1 MGKVFEDDEGE
12 TTMTKEYEITF
23 AYLTRILKDYAE
35 AEHCYDKYGD
45 EYTPSAG
52 NYDNAFDEGS
62 EYGQI
67 HLART
72 LLQRIGVEFEY
83 PCMKEDT

>member
-1 MGKVFEDDEGE
+1 MTDEE
-12 TTMTKEYEITF
+12 EISF
-23 AYLTRILKDYAE
+23 AYLTRILKEYAE
-35 AEHCYDKYGD
+35 EKHCYDVYGD
-45 EYTPSAG
+45 DYTPSAG

-72 LLQRIGVEFEY
+72 LLERIGEKFEY
-83 PCMKEDT
+83 PCMKENV